1 MSYIDE
7 DKVTKREVIYLSLKT
22 EKELTKK
29 GLNTRKKLL
38 KAAEKVFG
46 TRGYFEASIVEITQ
60 ESNVAQGTFYKYFP
74 SKKAIYDE
82 LVQQMSRDMRI
93 FIKQAIEKSP
103 QVNVHRR
110 GFEAFF
116 EWVSE
121 NRNLYSIVLQ
131 AVIVDKDLYRWY
143 YEKLATG
150 YIRALKE
157 IDNTGEFKLLNHEA
171 LAYSLMGIGQ
181 FLGMRWIYL
190 EEEEIPEEVLD
201 VAMEMVLHGILK

>member
-1 MSYIDE
+1 M
-7 DKVTKREVIYLSLKT
+7 SLKT

-29 GLNTRKKLL
+29 GLNTRRKLL

-46 TRGYFEASIVEITQ
+46 HKGYFEASIVEITL
-60 ESNVAQGTFYKYFP
+60 EANIAQGTFYKYFP

-82 LVQQMSRDMRI
+82 LVQQMSRDLRL

-103 QVNVHRR
+103 PIELHRR

-116 EWVSE
+116 EWIGE

-131 AVIVDKDLYRWY
+131 AVIVDKDLYQWY
-143 YEKLATG
+143 YDKLATG
-150 YIRALKE
+150 YVRALQEADK
-157 IDNTGEFKLLNHEA
+157 TGEFKSLNHEA

-181 FLGMRWIYL
+181 FLGMRWIYWEG
-190 EEEEIPEEVLD
+190 EEVPKEVLD
-201 VAMEMVLHGILK
+201 VAMEMVLHGIVK

>member
-1 MSYIDE
+1 M
-7 DKVTKREVIYLSLKT
+7 SLKT
-22 EKELTKK
+22 VKELTKK
-29 GLNTRKKLL
+29 GLNTRRKLV

-46 TRGYFEASIVEITQ
+46 TKGYFEASIVEITQ
-60 ESNVAQGTFYKYFP
+60 EAKIAQGTFYKYFP

-82 LVQQMSRDMRI
+82 LVQQMSRDLRL
-93 FIKQAIEKSP
+93 FIKRAIEKHSH
-103 QVNVHRR
+103 VDLHRR

-116 EWVSE
+116 EWIGE

-131 AVIVDKDLYRWY
+131 AVIVDKELYHWY
-143 YEKLATG
+143 YEKLANG

-157 IDNTGEFKLLNHEA
+157 ADKTGEFKSLDHEA

-181 FLGMRWIYL
+181 FLGMRWIYW
-190 EEEEIPEEVLD
+190 EGEEVPKEALD

>member
-1 MSYIDE
+1 MIH
-7 DKVTKREVIYLSLKT
+7 LSLKT
-22 EKELTKK
+22 DKKLTKK
-29 GLNTRKKLL
+29 GLNTRRKLL
-38 KAAEKVFG
+38 IAAEEVFG

-60 ESNVAQGTFYKYFP
+60 GANVAQGTFYKYFP

-82 LVQQMSRDMRI
+82 LVQQMSRDLRL

-103 QVNVHRR
+103 QVDLHRR

-116 EWVSE
+116 EWVAE

-150 YIRALKE
+150 YIRAIKE
-157 IDNTGEFKLLNHEA
+157 ADKTGEFKLLNHEA

-181 FLGMRWIYL
+181 FLGMRWVYL
-190 EEEEIPEEVLD
+190 EEEEVPKEVLD
-201 VAMEMVLHGILK
+201 VAMEMVIHGISR